1 MGLNMGGIKM
11 EFKAITT
18 QEEFDKTIAD
28 RLKRQKEN
36 ILKEYEDYEQVKKE
50 RDSFQNELIELKKS
64 VETFNAEKENHSK
77 EIEALNTK
85 IKGYELNSMRM
96 KIALENGIPYSLAD
110 RLKGDDEESL
120 TKDAKAL
127 SEFVSK
133 NKPVAPLKSSQ
144 TKIHIKDASYKQ
156 FLGNLEQGE

>member
-1 MGLNMGGIKM
+1 M

-18 QEEFDKTIAD
+18 QEELDKIIAD

-36 ILKEYEDYEQVKKE
+36 ILKEYADYEQVKKE

-64 VETFNAEKENHSK
+64 AETFNTEKENHSK
-77 EIEALNTK
+77 EIDALNTK

-96 KIALENGIPYSLAD
+96 KIALENNIPYSLAD

-120 TKDAKAL
+120 IKDAKSL

-133 NKPVAPLKSSQ
+133 NKAVAPLKSSEP
-144 TKIHIKDASYKQ
+144 KIDIKDASYKKL
-156 FLGNLEQGE
+156 LGNIEGE